1 MSIGAA
7 TQSIPAGSGKL
18 IGMVSVAHFFSHFYP
33 LLLPPLFPLLTE
45 SYGVGFTELG
55 FAYATFSVV
64 TTLTQAP
71 MGFVVDRYGARGL
84 LVAGL
89 ALESIAFGLIG
100 VFPSYTALIT
110 LMAVAGLA
118 NAVFHP
124 ADYSLLAA
132 GVESRRMG
140 RAFSFHTAAGYLGEA
155 VAPVTI
161 VMLLA
166 VMGLQN
172 GLLLCGMAGLA
183 TVAWL
188 LVNRRTLDATDA
200 AHRAGGT
207 AESGANGGKAGL
219 SLLFSLPMIMGLVF
233 FMGIALSM
241 RGVTSFSVSVLNLL
255 YETPLALASTVL
267 SAFLF
272 ASPVGVLVGG
282 WLADRTQRH
291 DLVAAACFLSIA
303 AAIATVAAVELPLLW
318 IGVLFAL
325 AGFASGVVAPS
336 RDMMIRNVTPPGQ
349 SGKVFGFVTSGYNI
363 AGMIGPPSFGY
374 LLDNADPRL
383 IFWAVVGLALATL
396 LAALV
401 TGTQGRNPQATSA

>member
-1 MSIGAA
+1 MSLGTA
-7 TQSIPAGSGKL
+7 SRGIPTDSGKL
-18 IGMVSVAHFFSHFYP
+18 IGLVSVAHFFSHFYP

-84 LVAGL
+84 LIAGL
-89 ALESIAFGLIG
+89 ALESVAFALIG
-100 VFPSYTALIT
+100 IFPSYAALIT

-124 ADYSLLAA
+124 ADYALLAA

-166 VMGLQN
+166 AVGLQS
-172 GLLLCGMAGLA
+172 GLLLCGIAGLA
-183 TVAWL
+183 SVAWL

-200 AHRAGGT
+200 VHRASGGD
-207 AESGANGGKAGL
+207 AARGALSKTGL
-219 SLLFSLPMIMGLVF
+219 TLLFSLPMIMGLVF

-241 RGVTSFSVSVLNLL
+241 RGVTSFSVSVLHLL

-303 AAIATVAAVELPLLW
+303 AAIAAVAAVELPLLW

-325 AGFASGVVAPS
+325 AGFASGLVAPS
-336 RDMMIRNVTPPGQ
+336 RDMMIRNITPPGQ

-363 AGMIGPPSFGY
+363 AGMIGPPAFGY
-374 LLDNADPRL
+374 LLDHADPRL
-383 IFWAVVGLALATL
+383 IFWAVVALALATL

-401 TGTQGRNPQATSA
+401 TGTQGKDAEIAPP